1 MIRLPLGSPTT
12 LADHL
17 RQFYCR
23 TLPERRGVGPGTT
36 PTQTLQR
43 RKRDRAAPGHPLLAQ
58 FLVSKGVSLDT
69 PEGEGKT
76 PVERAEEIA
85 ADHPDYDAAP
95 AENEPR
101 ENERPQK

>member
-1 MIRLPLGSPTT
+1 VASDREPRQPKPFSDESGTALHPAIRFRHS
-12 LADHL
+12 
-17 RQFYCR
+17 
-23 TLPERRGVGPGTT
+23 
-36 PTQTLQR
+36 
-43 RKRDRAAPGHPLLAQ
+43 LLAQ
-58 FLVSKGVSLDT
+58 FLISKGVSLDT

-101 ENERPQK
+101 ENEPRENEPRENERPQK